1 MVAEVDDATD
11 AVTCVH
17 VVERFVDFV
26 EGLSVG
32 DEFVD

>member
-1 MVAEVDDATD
+1 MAEIDDAAN

-17 VVERFVDFV
+17 VVESIVDLV
-26 EGLSVG
+26 KRLSVG